1 MARSRLLSPSAFI
14 RRGGVYKGLL
24 GGSRGWM
31 AVGGAFWGLRFV
43 RRTFGKSETTVATE
57 RLKPGQFVTIE
68 AIKPETRGERR
79 AAKRTPR

>member
-31 AVGGAFWGLRFV
+31 AVGGAFWGLRFI
-43 RRTFGKSETTVATE
+43 RRTFGKTETIAATE
-57 RLKPGQFVTIE
+57 KLKPGQFVTIQ
-68 AIKPETRGERR
+68 AIKPETRRDRRVAKR
-79 AAKRTPR
+79 AAR